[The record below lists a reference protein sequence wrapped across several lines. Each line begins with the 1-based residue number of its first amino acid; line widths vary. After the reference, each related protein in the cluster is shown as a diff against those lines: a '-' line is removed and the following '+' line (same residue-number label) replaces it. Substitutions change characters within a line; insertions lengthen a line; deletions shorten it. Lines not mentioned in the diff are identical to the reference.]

1 MAAMFGAVMEIFLL
15 NTLLGFLIA
24 IIVGMFFRLE
34 LCHKSLIY
42 ALRESKSELLAE
54 LNQNEFEIGQDLV
67 ENFKEDIKE
76 TVLDMIGQMRTPTA
90 IDHLAGV
97 AANIFQM
104 REQWKI
110 QKEQSEMSSLITAAN
125 DGLDYG
131 APKE

>member
-1 MAAMFGAVMEIFLL
+1 MAGMFGAVMEIFLL
-15 NTLLGFLIA
+15 NALLGFLIA
-24 IIVGMFFRLE
+24 IIIGMFFRLE
-34 LCHKSLIY
+34 LCHKSLIF
-42 ALRESKSELLAE
+42 ALKESKSELLNG
-54 LNQNEFEIGQDLV
+54 LNQNELEIGEDLISD
-67 ENFKEDIKE
+67 FKEELKE
-76 TVLDMIGQMRTPTA
+76 TVMEIIGSMKTPTA

-131 APKE
+131 AP

>member
-1 MAAMFGAVMEIFLL
+1 MAACIGAVMEMFLL

-42 ALRESKSELLAE
+42 ALRESKTELLAG
-54 LNQNEFEIGQDLV
+54 LNQNEFEIGEDLI

-76 TVLDMIGQMRTPTA
+76 TVLDIMGTMKTPTA

-110 QKEQSEMSSLITAAN
+110 QKEQSEMNSLITAAH
-125 DGLDYG
+125 DTLEHG
-131 APKE
+131 AP

>member
-1 MAAMFGAVMEIFLL
+1 MAGLVGVVMEAFLL

-42 ALRESKSELLAE
+42 ALRESKTELLAGF
-54 LNQNEFEIGQDLV
+54 NQNEFEIGEDLI

-76 TVLDMIGQMRTPTA
+76 TVLDIMGQMKTPTA

-110 QKEQSEMSSLITAAN
+110 QKEQTQLSTLITAAD
-125 DGLDYG
+125 DGIEHG
-131 APKE
+131 AP